1 MKDLYKRLNIESSAT
16 PEEVRRAMEAIS
28 DPGIRERVEKIL
40 LRPDRRKVYDR
51 NHRVLMQI
59 TELRHRLSL
68 YDKECWASGA
78 YGDFTSVAD
87 PENVVNIP
95 RRRLKKRAWKPLWA
109 LVVVLSCVILL
120 ELYSLNRSGIL
131 GSDYLRSIKP
141 HISLP
146 RGRTKQPNHRFV
158 FYSMPAREAGVPI
171 DIRLPFLSEFYVVQL
186 KDWDSGELVLKV
198 FLNSVGTYK
207 GEVSPGTY
215 RLQYAAGDDWVSE
228 EKLFGENTI
237 YSEAISKLD
246 LTDDNN
252 SDSRVVIEIRRPDP
266 SEREVTRIGA
276 EDFL

>member
-1 MKDLYKRLNIESSAT
+1 MKDLYKRLNIDSSAT
-16 PEEVRRAMEAIS
+16 PEEIQRALEAIS

-68 YDKECWASGA
+68 YNKECWASGA

-87 PENVVNIP
+87 PENVVIIS
-95 RRRLKKRAWKPLWA
+95 RRRFKRRAWKPVWT
-109 LVVVLSCVILL
+109 LVVVLFCVLLL
-120 ELYSLNRSGIL
+120 ELDSLSRFGRL

-141 HISLP
+141 HNSLP
-146 RGRTKQPNHRFV
+146 WGRTKQPNHRFV
-158 FYSMPAREAGVPI
+158 FHSMPAKERGVPI
-171 DIRLPFLSEFYVVQL
+171 DIRLPFLPEFYVVQL

-215 RLQYAAGDDWVSE
+215 RLQYAAGEDWVSE

-237 YSEAISKLD
+237 FSEAIGKLD
-246 LTDDNN
+246 LTDANN
-252 SDSRVVIEIRRPDP
+252 SDSRIVIELRRPDP

-276 EDFL
+276 EDFQ